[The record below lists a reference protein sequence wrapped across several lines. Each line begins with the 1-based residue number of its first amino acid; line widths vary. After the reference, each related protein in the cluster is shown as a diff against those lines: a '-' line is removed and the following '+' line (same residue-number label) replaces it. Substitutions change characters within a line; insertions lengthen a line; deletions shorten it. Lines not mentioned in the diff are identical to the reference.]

1 MSAIPSVHSSHC
13 CPVHG
18 CKYGDEHCP
27 VATGQRAPSYPLNNG
42 CEGCEL
48 KREEGNRFWGFN
60 DEELDEIRSALSRTR
75 AGSSLRTKLWN
86 EALDVLD
93 VRHS

>member
-1 MSAIPSVHSSHC
+1 M
-13 CPVHG
+13 
-18 CKYGDEHCP
+18 
-27 VATGQRAPSYPLNNG
+27 
-42 CEGCEL
+42 
-48 KREEGNRFWGFN
+48 KREEGNRFWGFT